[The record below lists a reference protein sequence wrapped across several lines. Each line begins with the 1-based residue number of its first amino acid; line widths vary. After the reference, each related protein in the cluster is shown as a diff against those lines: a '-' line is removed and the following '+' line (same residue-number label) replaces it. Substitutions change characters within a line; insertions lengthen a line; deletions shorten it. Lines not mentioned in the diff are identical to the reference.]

1 MKKTMKTLLSVLLA
15 LTMICGLLPG
25 MISMAH
31 AATGGSGFCPS
42 CGCAAIEPYQ
52 EQRSVQW
59 QCRSCGAVFDT
70 PALTG
75 ATRVTEGEL
84 YNLLDAIDQ
93 LRNEKQNDPAARDAL
108 KNAADSL
115 YDTFA
120 RANYYI
126 NYDVQDA
133 YYSAKSVYNRYASG
147 GAAIEYEH
155 IQVKAGAA
163 NVTAVYDGQP
173 HGIAVSVSDPTE
185 NYTVTYGTEEGAY
198 PLKVSPTLTNV
209 TDEPLTVYYQVM
221 AYGYDAFTGS
231 ATVTI
236 TKKAVTVAADAKDKV
251 YGSADPELTATV
263 TGAVEGDEINY
274 TLTREAGENVGEY
287 AITVTPGS
295 KPNYDVTVT
304 GSTLTVTKKAVT
316 VAADAKEKVYGS
328 DDPELTA
335 TVTGAVA
342 GDEIEY
348 TLSRAEGETVGKY
361 AITVTPGQNPNY
373 DVTVTGSTLTIGKKA
388 VTVAADAKEKVY
400 GSADPELT
408 ATVTGALDGDEIE
421 YTLSREEGE
430 DAGEYTITVTPGQ
443 NAKYDVTVIEG
454 NLTITKKPVT
464 IVAHDKSKNEGE
476 ADPALTAGV
485 KGTVGSDKIKYELYR
500 KKGEAAGTY
509 AIIVSVKANDNPNYA
524 ITAVDAVFTVNAAA
538 EAGVVTVTEEML
550 TVQEDGTVTVDLTA
564 MEKEIT
570 EIVIPNAVLAKITD
584 ALEIKLAK
592 ETISFDAEAVAAIKE
607 QAGDKDLHLELNGN
621 EAEKVRAF
629 IVDEAGVETN
639 LELPAAKD

>member
-1 MKKTMKTLLSVLLA
+1 MDADIPAYCRILPA
-15 LTMICGLLPG
+15 WHGGLLFF
-25 MISMAH
+25 H
-31 AATGGSGFCPS
+31 
-42 CGCAAIEPYQ
+42 
-52 EQRSVQW
+52 
-59 QCRSCGAVFDT
+59 
-70 PALTG
+70 
-75 ATRVTEGEL
+75 
-84 YNLLDAIDQ
+84 
-93 LRNEKQNDPAARDAL
+93 PAARDAL

-155 IQVKAGAA
+155 NQVKAGAA

-209 TDEPLTVYYQVM
+209 TDEPLTVYYQVT

-236 TKKAVTVAADAKDKV
+236 TKKAVTVAADA
-251 YGSADPELTATV
+251 
-263 TGAVEGDEINY
+263 
-274 TLTREAGENVGEY
+274 
-287 AITVTPGS
+287 
-295 KPNYDVTVT
+295 
-304 GSTLTVTKKAVT
+304 
-316 VAADAKEKVYGS
+316 
-328 DDPELTA
+328 
-335 TVTGAVA
+335 
-342 GDEIEY
+342 
-348 TLSRAEGETVGKY
+348 
-361 AITVTPGQNPNY
+361 Q
-373 DVTVTGSTLTIGKKA
+373 
-388 VTVAADAKEKVY
+388 EKVY

-430 DAGEYTITVTPGQ
+430 DAGEYTSNVTPCQ

-454 NLTITKKPVT
+454 NLTITKKAVT

-476 ADPALTAGV
+476 KDPALTAGV
-485 KGTVGSDKIKYELYR
+485 KGTVGSDKIKYDLYR
-500 KKGEAAGTY
+500 KQGETAGTY
-509 AIIVSVKANDNPNYA
+509 TIIVSVKANDNPNYA

-538 EAGVVTVTEEML
+538 EAGVVTITEEML

-607 QAGDKDLHLELNGN
+607 QVGDKDLHLELNGN
-621 EAEKVRAF
+621 EAESVRAF
-629 IVDEAGVETN
+629 IVDEAGAQTD